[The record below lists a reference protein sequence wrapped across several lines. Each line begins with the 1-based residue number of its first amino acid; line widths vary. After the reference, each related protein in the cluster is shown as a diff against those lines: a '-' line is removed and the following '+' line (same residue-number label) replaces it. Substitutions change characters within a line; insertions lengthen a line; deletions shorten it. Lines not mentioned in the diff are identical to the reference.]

1 MKLLKLES
9 QIFLIKIYNSR
20 NQTFRHILWK
30 SNPKFLSKSSAW
42 HHEEIDEVNMI
53 TSVSYETASVLMIH
67 WSKLA
72 YYCRVYTVFVG
83 VDSHDALH
91 VWGNGR
97 VF

>member
-30 SNPKFLSKSSAW
+30 SNLKFLSKSSAW

-53 TSVSYETASVLMIH
+53 TSVPYETASVLMIH

-72 YYCRVYTVFVG
+72 YYCRVYTVFVC

-91 VWGNGR
+91 VWGNGC